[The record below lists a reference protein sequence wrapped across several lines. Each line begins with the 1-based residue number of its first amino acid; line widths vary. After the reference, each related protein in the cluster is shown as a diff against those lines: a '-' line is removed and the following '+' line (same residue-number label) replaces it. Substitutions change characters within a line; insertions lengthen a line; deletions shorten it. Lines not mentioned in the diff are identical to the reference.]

1 MKRELG
7 MTNLLDIIRD
17 VLNRE
22 DIEGLLALGAPED
35 EYHAEAELIRQAI
48 ENGEVKLREEE
59 LTGLLRRIWQEMLGP
74 FSEEEMKQR
83 QSGLERVA
91 RQLAG
96 ACPNAP
102 GR

>member
-1 MKRELG
+1 

-22 DIEGLLALGAPED
+22 DVEGLLALGAPED

-48 ENGEVKLREEE
+48 ENGQVKLQEEE
-59 LTGLLRRIWQEMLGP
+59 LNELLREIWQKMFGP
-74 FSEEEMKQR
+74 FSEKEMKER
-83 QSGLERVA
+83 QPALERVA

-96 ACPNAP
+96 ACPNGP
-102 GR
+102 TR